1 MRKTIRGFESYP
13 LRHLRINIMSKW
25 KLMTDPP
32 DAPIMVEFFAGNA
45 GPIKDQDGKEYAHD
59 SLRDMRRSLG
69 YWDGKDFCE
78 QGTNHTIDDS
88 MGYDPDW
95 YPTHYRPLP
104 TVQEV
109 K

>member
-1 MRKTIRGFESYP
+1 
-13 LRHLRINIMSKW
+13 MSKW

-32 DAPIMVEFFAGNA
+32 DAPIMVEFFSGNA
-45 GPIKDQDGKEYAHD
+45 GPIKDQHDKEYAHD
-59 SLRDMRRSLG
+59 PLRDMRRSLG

-78 QGTNHTIDDS
+78 QGTNHLVAEQLD
-88 MGYDPDW
+88 YDPDW

-104 TVQEV
+104 TIPEV